1 MVKNCPTEEKLDLWV
16 FANHPA
22 VHRVGELEVRG
33 SVAVAVGI
41 SDMWLGT
48 GDVQHGTHDMCY
60 LKRDALHAATLIVS

>member
-41 SDMWLGT
+41 SDM
-48 GDVQHGTHDMCY
+48 
-60 LKRDALHAATLIVS
+60 